1 MFLKKIITGSK
12 LSICISIF
20 SLCISILAIAISY
33 ASYREERE
41 LILKAKFSKK
51 DSFRSIVVQPIST
64 ESHFLIGEAFF
75 PESLVNEPVKID
87 CSGNF
92 RWVETIYH
100 QCEDIIIKKFKP
112 KKGYIQIS
120 EGMIPLVIKSYYA
133 AHGKTYTDIS
143 LYYLDIMF
151 TRGEYEGDISVRFNG
166 LLFAK
171 QFDWNEQKVSIHKML
186 DEIWNSKES
195 VYIPYK
201 KPSLFPW

>member
-1 MFLKKIITGSK
+1 M
-12 LSICISIF
+12 
-20 SLCISILAIAISY
+20 
-33 ASYREERE
+33 
-41 LILKAKFSKK
+41 
-51 DSFRSIVVQPIST
+51 V
-64 ESHFLIGEAFF
+64 
-75 PESLVNEPVKID
+75 
-87 CSGNF
+87 
-92 RWVETIYH
+92 
-100 QCEDIIIKKFKP
+100 DIIIKKFKP

-151 TRGEYEGDISVRFNG
+151 TRGEYEGDVSVVLNG

-171 QFDWNEQKVSIHKML
+171 QFYWNEQKVSIHKML